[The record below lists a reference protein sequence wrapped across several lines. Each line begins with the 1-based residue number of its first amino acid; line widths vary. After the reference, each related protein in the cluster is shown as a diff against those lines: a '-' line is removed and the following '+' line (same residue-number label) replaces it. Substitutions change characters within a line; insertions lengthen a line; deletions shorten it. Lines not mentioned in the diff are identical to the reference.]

1 MLVYF
6 IMTGKTNVSKNDN
19 ESLEKI
25 IKKGLNPDKT
35 KRYKNI
41 DELTDEVKYL

>member
-1 MLVYF
+1 LLLKEKILRNLNGMLK
-6 IMTGKTNVSKNDN
+6 I

-41 DELTDEVKYL
+41 DELTDDVKYL